1 MLRKSNN
8 DNYLINEDNLP
19 EKYKP
24 ISMWGYL
31 GYQVLFSI
39 PVLGWIMLFIFAF
52 GKDENAN
59 VRNFARSYLCF
70 YIICVILLILLSMT
84 YS

>member
-1 MLRKSNN
+1 MLRKNN
-8 DNYLINEDNLP
+8 IDSYLINEDSLP

-31 GYQVLFSI
+31 GYQLLFAI

-52 GKDENAN
+52 GKDENIN
-59 VRNFARSYLCF
+59 VRNFARSYFCF
-70 YIICVILLILLSMT
+70 YIICGILFILVNLI
-84 YS
+84 